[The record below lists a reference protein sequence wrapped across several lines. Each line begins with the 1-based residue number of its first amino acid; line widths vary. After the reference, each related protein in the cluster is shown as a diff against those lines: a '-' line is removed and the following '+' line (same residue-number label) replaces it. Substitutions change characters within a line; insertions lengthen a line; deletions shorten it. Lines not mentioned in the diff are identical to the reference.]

1 MYRNLVILRKVIPS
15 ILRKYFLKL
24 LFFHCLQL
32 EKILEFMHVD
42 RELFR
47 TLQSL
52 NFINVTS
59 KLNVSYSCICFIDKA
74 KISSICWKP
83 ARYLAWLICRS
94 EKIWVK
100 PQRVFFKRGEQLMA
114 RRDYGGSEIVFMIW
128 RNSRNHIREA
138 RNGFSSRREPILPN
152 CLRYQIKIQ
161 IIYLEATFFTIKNI
175 LYAN

>member
-1 MYRNLVILRKVIPS
+1 MQSDMHECYSLLCKFLSSLDLSYSFTMVTNHNDNVIYLFKYNSFFMYRNLVILRKVIPS

-32 EKILEFMHVD
+32 VKILEFMHVD

-74 KISSICWKP
+74 KISSIC
-83 ARYLAWLICRS
+83 
-94 EKIWVK
+94 
-100 PQRVFFKRGEQLMA
+100 
-114 RRDYGGSEIVFMIW
+114 
-128 RNSRNHIREA
+128 
-138 RNGFSSRREPILPN
+138 
-152 CLRYQIKIQ
+152 
-161 IIYLEATFFTIKNI
+161 
-175 LYAN
+175 